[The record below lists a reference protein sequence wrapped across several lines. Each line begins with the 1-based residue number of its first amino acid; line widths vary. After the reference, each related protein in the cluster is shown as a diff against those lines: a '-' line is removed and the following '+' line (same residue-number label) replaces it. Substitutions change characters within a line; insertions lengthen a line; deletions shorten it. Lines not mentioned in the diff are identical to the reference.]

1 MKLHTNDAQRLNDFL
16 LSLDELATVL
26 ELANENPFRIQ
37 AYKKAAV
44 ALKGELPSVFIDDLV
59 SGKKKIPGVGA
70 GILALLS
77 EFQTTGSLAVLNE
90 ARAQIPKVLLE
101 LVEIPGLGPKKA
113 RQLIEA
119 LSLQSMAELEY
130 ACRENRLLGL
140 KGFGEKMQTSILNGI
155 QKLRQR
161 AQWMRLDEACE
172 VFDLLATQLKNGL
185 GSDVGL
191 KPFGDFAKRHEK
203 LKNVTVAVRGG
214 LLEQVAEVLENRN
227 GLESLEFKDKR
238 WVDGVLHCQ
247 LAGRSCEI
255 HADTSPL
262 RSDPSYL
269 WSEPENE
276 ERLNAIKMAPST
288 LIKRYYSVKNFGHVR
303 GVFHCH
309 TTESD
314 GAASLEELVEAARAR
329 KLEYIGIADHSVSA
343 FYAQGLSV
351 ERIVQQAEH
360 IRKLNNIYKD
370 IYIFHGI
377 EADIL
382 ADGSLDYDSEVLRK
396 FDFVIGSIHSR
407 FKMDA
412 EAMTD
417 RLERALKNPFITMW
431 GHPSGRLVN
440 GRDPYVFD
448 VERVLTCAAKQGV
461 IIELNAN
468 PHRLDIDWRYGGL
481 LERLGLSI
489 SINPDAHSI
498 EGLADT
504 IYGEWMAEKALLPT
518 SQVFNLKTLDEV
530 KAYFDEKKRKN

>member
-1 MKLHTNDAQRLNDFL
+1 MHTNDAQRLNDFL

-44 ALKGELPSVFIDDLV
+44 ALKGELPSVSIDDLV

-172 VFDLLATQLKNGL
+172 VFDLLTTQLKNRL
-185 GSDVGL
+185 GPNVGL
-191 KPFGDFAKRHEK
+191 RPIGDFAKRHEK
-203 LKNVTVAVRGG
+203 LKNVTVAVCGVS
-214 LLEQVAEVLENRN
+214 LEQVAET
-227 GLESLEFKDKR
+227 LEFKDPR

-255 HADTSPL
+255 YADTSPL

-276 ERLNAIKMAPST
+276 ERLNALKT
-288 LIKRYYSVKNFGHVR
+288 RLNKLTERYYSVKHFGHVR

-314 GAASLEELVEAARAR
+314 GSASLEELVEAARAR

-351 ERIVQQAEH
+351 ERIAQQAEY

-382 ADGSLDYDSEVLRK
+382 ADGSLDYEPEVLRK

-448 VERVLTCAAKQGV
+448 VERVLACAAKQGV

-468 PHRLDIDWRYGGL
+468 PHRLDIDLRYGGV

-489 SINPDAHSI
+489 SINPDAHSV

>member
-1 MKLHTNDAQRLNDFL
+1 MKLHANDAQRLSDFL
-16 LSLDELATVL
+16 FSLDELATVL
-26 ELANENPFRIQ
+26 ELAGENPFRIQ
-37 AYKKAAV
+37 AYKKAAL
-44 ALKGELPSVFIDDLV
+44 ALKGVLPSVCLDDLV
-59 SGKKKIPGVGA
+59 SGEKKLPGVGA

-77 EFQTTGSLAVLNE
+77 EFRTTGSLTVLNE

-140 KGFGEKMQTSILNGI
+140 KGFGEKMQASILNGI
-155 QKLRQR
+155 QKLRQH
-161 AQWMRLDEACE
+161 ALWMRLDEACE
-172 VFDLLATQLKNGL
+172 VFEALQEQLRSRFGTEVL
-185 GSDVGL
+185 L
-191 KPFGDFAKRHEK
+191 KPLGDFAKRHEK
-203 LKNVTVAVRGG
+203 LKSLMVGVAGVSLRELLDVRDG
-214 LLEQVAEVLENRN
+214 LDC
-227 GLESLEFKDKR
+227 KDKR
-238 WVDGVLHCQ
+238 LVEGVLHCQ
-247 LAGRSCEI
+247 FGGRSCEI
-255 HADTSPL
+255 YEANDVRHSNDSNA
-262 RSDPSYL
+262 YL
-269 WSEPENE
+269 WSEPENS
-276 ERLNAIKMAPST
+276 ERL
-288 LIKRYYSVKNFGHVR
+288 KRIRNVADSYYSVKHSGHVR

-314 GAASLEELVEAARAR
+314 GAASLEDLVEAARAR
-329 KLEYIGIADHSVSA
+329 KLEYIGIADHSISA

-351 ERIVQQAEH
+351 ERIAQQADH

-412 EAMTD
+412 ETMTE

-498 EGLADT
+498 EGLEDT